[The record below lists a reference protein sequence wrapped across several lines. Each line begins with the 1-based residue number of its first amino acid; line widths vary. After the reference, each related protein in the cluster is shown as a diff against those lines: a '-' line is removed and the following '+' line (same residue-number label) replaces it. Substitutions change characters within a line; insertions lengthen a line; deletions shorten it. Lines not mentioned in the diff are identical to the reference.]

1 MSFKVT
7 LCNDR
12 ALSVYAPSEH
22 STRKQL
28 TRGRF
33 FEELQNYMENKNM
46 ENENKIII
54 GDFDCAMDKKGT
66 DGGNKIQKFIDVV
79 PIMHRQNSSWIMDS
93 RIYEEGR
100 TKISL
105 SSPTMIDPLAQD
117 KE

>member
-1 MSFKVT
+1 
-7 LCNDR
+7 
-12 ALSVYAPSEH
+12 
-22 STRKQL
+22 
-28 TRGRF
+28 
-33 FEELQNYMENKNM
+33 M

-117 KE
+117 KG

>member
-66 DGGNKIQKFIDVV
+66 DGGNKIQ
-79 PIMHRQNSSWIMDS
+79 
-93 RIYEEGR
+93 IYRCRSNYAPSKLIVDNRLED
-100 TKISL
+100 L
-105 SSPTMIDPLAQD
+105 
-117 KE
+117 